1 MIYRNLTLV
10 LLMLAVLN
18 AASCAPRMAD
28 SSPSYSVSQSAR
40 VAGLPPLLR
49 PMITLAA
56 APMAVEQGDN
66 VKLSWR
72 AENATSVRISALSTR
87 GFSELGDVEMTGTL
101 AVAPTHPTIYT
112 VTASGPGGTT
122 TEAVHVAVNIPPI

>member
-1 MIYRNLTLV
+1 MIYRNVSLVFLMLV
-10 LLMLAVLN
+10 LVG

-49 PMITLAA
+49 PIITLAA
-56 APMAVEQGDN
+56 DQMAVDQGDN

-87 GFSELGDVEMTGTL
+87 GFSELGDVEMSGTL
-101 AVAPTHPTIYT
+101 HVAPMHPTIYT